1 MSDVPTHMI
10 PGHVDR
16 AKLDRIAADIK
27 SRLADA
33 QVLLPKEARAVG
45 GKYDGRLGKVTGAIL
60 WSGNSDHD
68 EGILVGFYVYKL
80 DRKKQPTKE
89 VLNSDSESRRYRK
102 LSELEFVYQGELKI

>member
-1 MSDVPTHMI
+1 MSERHNMI

-16 AKLDRIAADIK
+16 AKLERIAGEIK
-27 SRLADA
+27 SMLADA

-60 WSGNSDHD
+60 WGGGSAHD

-80 DRKKQPTKE
+80 DRKKAPTNE
-89 VLNSDSESRRYRK
+89 VLNSDAESRRYRK
-102 LSELEFVYQGELKI
+102 LSELEFVYQGELTI